1 MAKTTA
7 SKPPTGSL
15 PLPGSKRGVRG
26 FISEVG
32 RELKKVSWPA
42 RKETNRL
49 TGVVLAVCAISLGL
63 LFLLQEGFHMLITLL
78 VEGF

>member
-7 SKPPTGSL
+7 TKPPTGSL

-26 FISEVG
+26 FIAEVG
-32 RELKKVSWPA
+32 RELKKVSWPK
-42 RKETNRL
+42 RQETNRL
-49 TGVVLAVCAISLGL
+49 TGVVLAVCGLAMGL
-63 LFLLQEGFHMLITLL
+63 LFLLQEGFHVVINLL